1 MIILQTQL
9 SSEHF
14 HVVCA
19 ELSARFPAIVG
30 QVQAINAAGQ
40 FRLAAVR
47 GGTLPEGLTEDTLQT
62 MIANV
67 QAGVVN
73 RFPGA
78 LWAGRMNRRY
88 ARRLHR

>member
-1 MIILQTQL
+1 MIVIQTQL
-9 SSEHF
+9 SSDHF
-14 HVVCA
+14 WTVCA
-19 ELSARFPAIVG
+19 ELSERFPAIVG

-47 GGTLPEGLTEDTLQT
+47 GGTLPEGLTEDALQT
-62 MIANV
+62 MIANL

-78 LWAGRMNRRY
+78 LWAGPMNRRY
-88 ARRLHR
+88 ARRMR